1 MARKSW
7 VVVEVTNDGGEE
19 SFKPLAGTE
28 DPRCIARIL
37 NSMKLYKDEV
47 AKTDRAQQTIIHTTV
62 VDDVEMTNPAIA
74 DSLNQTSDEKVESLL
89 SMVEMG
95 ESSQSSL

>member
-7 VVVEVTNDGGEE
+7 VVVEVTTENGEE
-19 SFKPLAGTE
+19 TFKPLAGTE
-28 DPRCIARIL
+28 DARCIARIL

-74 DSLNQTSDEKVESLL
+74 DSLNQSGEEKVDAILG
-89 SMVEMG
+89 MVDMG
-95 ESSQSSL
+95 